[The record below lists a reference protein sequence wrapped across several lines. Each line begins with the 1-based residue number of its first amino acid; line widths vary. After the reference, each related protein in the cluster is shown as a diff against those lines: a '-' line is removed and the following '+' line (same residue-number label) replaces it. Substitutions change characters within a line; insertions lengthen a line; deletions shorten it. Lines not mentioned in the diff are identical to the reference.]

1 MPCSAVKYPS
11 MQGLLK
17 HLFNLPDLIY
27 LYDMVLA
34 GEPQDGEAAPKLTR
48 GLDELVHRDRAADDE
63 FPGRGGSA
71 PRDRAAARR
80 QRRPAP
86 R

>member
-1 MPCSAVKYPS
+1 

-17 HLFNLPDLIY
+17 HLFNLPDFIY

-34 GEPQDGEAAPKLTR
+34 GEPAQDGEAAPKLTR

-63 FPGRGGSA
+63 FPDEEALRRQIVQLRGGSV
-71 PRDRAAARR
+71 DRHEVDGDDV
-80 QRRPAP
+80 
-86 R
+86 